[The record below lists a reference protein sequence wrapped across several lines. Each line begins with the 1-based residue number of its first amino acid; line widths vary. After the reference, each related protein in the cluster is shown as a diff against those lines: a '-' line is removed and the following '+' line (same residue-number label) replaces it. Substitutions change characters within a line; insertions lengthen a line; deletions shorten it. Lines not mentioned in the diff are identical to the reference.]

1 MKYFIIL
8 FSMLSMTACAG
19 ANTKSKPDVNYLSHF
34 KIDCSKAHE
43 QYQYIDSL
51 TPTAWE
57 RQSAKLF
64 NASVTG
70 SIGGAISGDYR
81 NRKHISSG
89 AYEANISMI
98 KHDIR
103 SQCGYKDY
111 K

>member
-1 MKYFIIL
+1 MKQLVIVFIIL
-8 FSMLSMTACAG
+8 GITGCAG
-19 ANTKSKPDVNYLSHF
+19 TNTKSKPDIEYMRNFTV
-34 KIDCSKAHE
+34 DCSRAHE

-51 TPTAWE
+51 TPTHWE
-57 RQSAKLF
+57 RQTAKIL
-64 NASVTG
+64 NSSVTG
-70 SIGGAISGDYR
+70 SIGGAISGDYENRR
-81 NRKHISSG
+81 NISSG

>member
-8 FSMLSMTACAG
+8 FSMLGITACAG
-19 ANTKSKPDVNYLSHF
+19 TNTKSKPDVNYLSHF
-34 KIDCSKAHE
+34 KIDCTKAHE

-51 TPTAWE
+51 TPTPWE

-64 NASVTG
+64 NMSVTG
-70 SIGGAISGDYR
+70 SIGGAISGDYENRR
-81 NRKHISSG
+81 NINSG
-89 AYEANISMI
+89 AYQANISMI

>member
-1 MKYFIIL
+1 MRHFITVFGIL
-8 FSMLSMTACAG
+8 CITACAG
-19 ANTKSKPDVNYLSHF
+19 VNTKSKPDVDYVRNF
-34 KIDCSKAHE
+34 TIDCSKAHE

-57 RQSAKLF
+57 RQSAKIL
-64 NASVTG
+64 NSSVTA
-70 SIGGAISGDYR
+70 SIGGAMSGDYW

>member
-19 ANTKSKPDVNYLSHF
+19 SNTKSKPDVNYLSHF
-34 KIDCSKAHE
+34 KIDCTKAHE

-57 RQSAKLF
+57 RQSAKIL
-64 NASVTG
+64 NSSVTG
-70 SIGGAISGDYR
+70 SIGGAISGNYENRR
-81 NRKHISSG
+81 NINSG
-89 AYEANISMI
+89 AYQANISMI

-103 SQCGYKDY
+103 SQCGYKEY